1 MYINSIG
8 YYRREDCL
16 KNNIKHEMQTREEDI
31 RSYHNAIIHSLPHL
45 PYDLTAI
52 DLIIFMSDTGADEIL
67 CFIKKEFKS
76 LNINILT
83 ALSDSTIINSIE
95 LINSYFLSKLSN
107 KALLIY
113 VAEEVVT
120 CFFSNEK
127 VAAKEGRV
135 ISISHAPIEHKRSR
149 FLYMSYANSMLE
161 MNGYFLSDLSYLI
174 FNDSTDKVIRNAI
187 NSLNIPEDKVLVN
200 TDKPISKPIDS
211 FLALAQNY
219 KNFKT
224 NDLIYIL
231 VFRERI
237 LMGSFLLEIE

>member
-1 MYINSIG
+1 
-8 YYRREDCL
+8 
-16 KNNIKHEMQTREEDI
+16 MQTREEDI

-149 FLYMSYANSMLE
+149 SLYMSYANSMLE